1 MTFETFKSLI
11 PKIQKMSVPG
21 ASSHFIMAPEIR
33 KQELY
38 KIKIEERNPRNA
50 AVLMLFYPKENGT
63 YLALILR
70 PTYEGV
76 HSGQVALPG
85 GKVETFDKSYKCAAL
100 RETWEEIGVKP
111 DTIDVLKE
119 LTKVYVPP
127 SNFWVHPFIGC
138 TYTLPHFIRQEE
150 EVEKVI
156 EVSIDHLLDERNVVS
171 KKLSTSYAKNI
182 EVPSF
187 ELNDYVVWGA
197 TAMMLSELKVLLK
210 EAFAS

>member
-1 MTFETFKSLI
+1 
-11 PKIQKMSVPG
+11 MSVPG
-21 ASSHFIMAPEIR
+21 ASSHFIMAPEVR

-38 KIKIEERNPRNA
+38 NIKIEEQNPRNA
-50 AVLMLFYPKENGT
+50 AVLMLMYPKET
-63 YLALILR
+63 RTFMALILR

-85 GKVETFDKSYKCAAL
+85 GKVETFDKTFQDAAL

-111 DTIDVLKE
+111 DTVDTLKS
-119 LTKVYVPP
+119 LTKVYIPP
-127 SNFWVHPFIGC
+127 SNFWVHPFLGF
-138 TYTLPHFIRQEE
+138 TNTLPNFVRQEE

-156 EVSIDHLLDERNVVS
+156 EVSIEDLLDEQKVTS
-171 KKLSTSYAKNI
+171 KKLSTSYAENI

-197 TAMMLSELKVLLK
+197 TAMMLSELKVFLK
-210 EAFAS
+210 EALAS

>member
-21 ASSHFIMAPEIR
+21 ESSHFIMAPEIR

-50 AVLMLFYPKENGT
+50 AVLMLFYPKEHQT

-85 GKVETFDKSYKCAAL
+85 GKVEESDHSYESAAL
-100 RETWEEIGVKP
+100 RETWEEIGVSS
-111 DTIDVLKE
+111 DIIQVLKS
-119 LTKVYVPP
+119 LTKVYIPP
-127 SNFWVHPFIGC
+127 SNFWVHPFLG
-138 TYTLPHFIRQEE
+138 YSQSLPNFVPQEE
-150 EVEKVI
+150 EVAKVI
-156 EVSIDHLLDERNVVS
+156 EVSLSQLLDDQYVIS
-171 KKLSTSYAKNI
+171 KKLSTSYAENI

-187 ELNDYVVWGA
+187 ELNGYVVWGA
-197 TAMMLSELKVLLK
+197 TAMMLSELKMLLK
-210 EAFAS
+210 SAIEH